1 VQEKQTI
8 HYCRDKEV
16 KALIVRLWREINM
29 TGQIKK
35 ANMQRELDALAF
47 SVLLSFRQQGAMQ
60 WTDWFETTRTRR
72 GRLGLGTGTF
82 SETVKR
88 LTAEGRVQVDKDGCY
103 RVVLDAVGD
112 DVGLSPDTN
121 AAAVEP
127 KRCSEVSEALPE
139 VLPPLPAALQEAMA
153 EIEKLRAENE
163 QLLNWI
169 TGDSDALTCLQAIYQ
184 NPASSEH
191 TKIKAATGALPF
203 ERPKLTASIGVVMD
217 FRERVKQARLKATAK
232 LIEHIPDT
240 PEPAA

>member
-1 VQEKQTI
+1 
-8 HYCRDKEV
+8 
-16 KALIVRLWREINM
+16 M
-29 TGQIKK
+29 TSPIKK

-47 SVLLSFRQQGAMQ
+47 SVLVSFRQQGAMQ
-60 WTDWFETTRTRR
+60 WTDWFETTRARR
-72 GRLGLGTGTF
+72 AKLGLGPGTF

-103 RVVLDAVGD
+103 RVVFDAVAD
-112 DVGLSPDTN
+112 NVADTLTDTN
-121 AAAVEP
+121 SAAVAP
-127 KRCSEVSEALPE
+127 KHFSEVSEALPE
-139 VLPPLPAALQEAMA
+139 VVPPLPAALREAMA

-203 ERPKLTASIGVVMD
+203 ERPKLMATGLVVVD
-217 FRERVKQARLKATAK
+217 FRERVRQARLKATAK
-232 LIEHIPDT
+232 LIEHV
-240 PEPAA
+240 PEPESEPTPAA